1 VKWAKIW
8 LGLVGMWSCFA
19 HADLTVASKPFTES
33 YLLAEM
39 VAQLAQ
45 RAGEGPV
52 IRKLGLGQSG
62 IAFSAL
68 QNGSID
74 IYPDYSDTIKLVL
87 LKDPSLDDY
96 PSIQKAISSLDLNM
110 MDALGFANT
119 YVFAVPPSVAKT
131 HGLKTL
137 TDLKKVP
144 RLQAA
149 FTEDFLFREDSYPAI
164 AQAYGFELLNKKSIN
179 HALKYEALANE
190 KIELT
195 DLYST
200 DAKLSSMDLVMLED
214 PLGVIPDYKATF
226 LTRGDFAQTHPKTHA
241 LIQKHLVGQL
251 DEATMIELNARV
263 DIEQASI
270 QTVVADFLAQQTQV
284 VSPRQVA
291 PTLMD
296 AIWLRTWQHM
306 LLVLMA
312 MSGSI
317 TLGLLLGYL
326 AFEYGFLRQG
336 LLGSVG
342 VIQTIPSLALFA
354 FLIAPLGIGWLP
366 AVVALFLYGLLPIVR
381 NTYDGLATIDASLIE
396 SARALGLTRWQR
408 LYKIEMPLATK
419 AILGGIKTASIITI
433 GTATL
438 AALIGAGGYGVPI
451 VSGLA
456 LNQMNVVMQGAI
468 PAAVM
473 AVLVHIFFEMVEH
486 WLEKRS

>member
-1 VKWAKIW
+1 
-8 LGLVGMWSCFA
+8 
-19 HADLTVASKPFTES
+19 
-33 YLLAEM
+33 
-39 VAQLAQ
+39 
-45 RAGEGPV
+45 
-52 IRKLGLGQSG
+52 
-62 IAFSAL
+62 
-68 QNGSID
+68 
-74 IYPDYSDTIKLVL
+74 
-87 LKDPSLDDY
+87 
-96 PSIQKAISSLDLNM
+96 
-110 MDALGFANT
+110 
-119 YVFAVPPSVAKT
+119 
-131 HGLKTL
+131 
-137 TDLKKVP
+137 
-144 RLQAA
+144 
-149 FTEDFLFREDSYPAI
+149 
-164 AQAYGFELLNKKSIN
+164 
-179 HALKYEALANE
+179 
-190 KIELT
+190 
-195 DLYST
+195 
-200 DAKLSSMDLVMLED
+200 
-214 PLGVIPDYKATF
+214 
-226 LTRGDFAQTHPKTHA
+226 
-241 LIQKHLVGQL
+241 VGQL